1 MPGRLGT
8 WDRRAFHAVATRH
21 WPRGEQVLPRLSHSA
36 DRSRLWMG
44 VAGGIV
50 LSGIG
55 GARARRGATRGLI
68 SLAAASTVVNTVAKW
83 SVRRERPILDAV
95 PVIRRLQRQ
104 PTTPSFPS
112 GHSASA
118 AAFATGVALE
128 SGGWGTVLLPLAAA
142 VGFSRV
148 YTGAHYPSDVF
159 AGLAIGAGTAYAVRS
174 VLEARPRTAPAQPL
188 VPAPALP
195 EGRGLSVVVN
205 PGSGSAA
212 FADEVRRA
220 LPLAETTV
228 WDAEHGPLP
237 EELEKAAER
246 AAERGGALGVYGG
259 DGTVG
264 LAAAVAVRHG
274 VPLAVLPG
282 GTCNHLAQDLD
293 IGTVADT
300 CRALAEGEAIAVD
313 LARFSPGPGEDGDGA
328 GGPGHFVNTFSLGA
342 YGELVDV
349 RDRWT
354 KRIGPWAAGLIAAV
368 YVLRT
373 ARPVGMTVNGRR
385 RSVWL
390 LFVGNCAYN
399 GIGAGGARRH
409 NLADGQLDIHLVH
422 AGRWAR
428 TRLVAAALAGLL
440 HRSPVHAAA
449 RGRRIRITG
458 ITPGTVC
465 AYDGETATAPGSL
478 LLDKAPV
485 PVTVYRP
492 LPHWMAREQ
501 QTPPLR

>member
-1 MPGRLGT
+1 MPGRFSR
-8 WDRRAFHAVATRH
+8 WDRRAFHAVAARH
-21 WPRGEQVLPRLSHSA
+21 WPRGEQVLPRLSRSA

-50 LSGIG
+50 LSGVG
-55 GARARRGATRGLI
+55 GARARRGATRGLV

-95 PVIRRLQRQ
+95 PVIRRLHRQ

-148 YTGAHYPSDVF
+148 YTGVHYPSDVL

-195 EGRGLSVVVN
+195 DGRGLSVVVN

-220 LPLAETTV
+220 LPMAETTV
-228 WDAEHGPLP
+228 WDAEKGPLP
-237 EELEKAAER
+237 DELEKAAER
-246 AAERGGALGVYGG
+246 AAESGGALGVYGG

-264 LAAAVAVRHG
+264 LAAAVAARRG

-293 IGTVADT
+293 VGGVADT

-313 LARFSPGPGEDGDGA
+313 LARFSPGPGGDGEGDA
-328 GGPGHFVNTFSLGA
+328 GPGHFVNTFSLGA

-354 KRIGPWAAGLIAAV
+354 GRIGPWAAGLVAAV

-373 ARPVGMTVNGRR
+373 AKPVGLTVNGRR

-390 LFVGNCAYN
+390 LFVGNCAYS

-449 RGRRIRITG
+449 RGRQIRITD

-465 AYDGETATAPGSL
+465 AYDGETATASGSL
-478 LLDKAPV
+478 LLDKSPA